1 MNLRSYLRPFLRR
14 AVAAVAVAS
23 LPLSAFAAAD
33 ANSFALVNHA
43 GRNIG
48 KASYTI
54 TKTKDGYKVTTHFQ
68 YRAGISGDA
77 TVAADDPT
85 KTTANSGATVTD
97 YQYSGEYKIA
107 DDGSFLSGFTQNS
120 ANQILSSFQ
129 PNKTRSLVTVGQ
141 IQGGVNLGSR
151 DIELPKPW
159 FLLAPDYDP
168 SAIQLLLTAAAA
180 HPHSDSTYLFLVP
193 ASGSGPKAL
202 NTPLFV
208 TLQPLSDTPAG
219 TLDGKPVTLKH
230 IQMNYHAGKADLYV
244 DDAGNLMQADM
255 GTLSA
260 SYIRTKF
267 VLTPATQ

>member
-1 MNLRSYLRPFLRR
+1 MNLRSHLRQ
-14 AVAAVAVAS
+14 AVAAVALVS

-33 ANSFALVNHA
+33 ANSFALVNRA
-43 GRNIG
+43 GRTIG

-54 TKTKDGYKVTTHFQ
+54 TKAKDGYKITTHFQ
-68 YRAGISGDA
+68 YRGGVSSDPS
-77 TVAADDPT
+77 ADSPDP
-85 KTTANSGATVTD
+85 ARPGVGAVITD
-97 YQYSGEYKIA
+97 YQYSGEYKVA
-107 DDGSFLSGFTQNS
+107 EDGNFLSGFTQNS
-120 ANQILSSFQ
+120 ANQIISSFG
-129 PNKTRSLVTVGQ
+129 PNKTRTLVTVGQ

-151 DIELPKPW
+151 DIAMPKPD
-159 FLLAPDYDP
+159 FLLVPDYDP
-168 SAIQLLLTAAAA
+168 SAIQVLLTTSAA

-193 ASGSGPKAL
+193 ASGAGPKAL

-208 TLQPLSDTPAG
+208 TLQPLTDTPAG

-267 VLTPATQ
+267 VLTPAAQ